1 MTFEEWWGNNGR
13 DITLEAAINSDSNK
27 ENDRER
33 IVAATAWEAA
43 QQETL
48 RDKFAAVA
56 LNGMLSNSSS
66 LYDFEGAAQD
76 AFRYADAMLKERSK

>member
-1 MTFEEWWGNNGR
+1 MDFKEWWK
-13 DITLEAAINSDSNK
+13 DYNSKFTATTQETRTD
-27 ENDRER
+27 
-33 IVAATAWEAA
+33 VARAAWEAS

-76 AFRYADAMLKERSK
+76 AFRYADAMLKERNK